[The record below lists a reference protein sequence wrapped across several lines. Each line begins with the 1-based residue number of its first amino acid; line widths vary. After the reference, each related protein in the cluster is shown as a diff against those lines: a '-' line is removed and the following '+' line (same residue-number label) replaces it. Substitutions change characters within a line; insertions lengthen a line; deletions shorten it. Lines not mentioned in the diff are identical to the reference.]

1 MTRIGIL
8 SPSITSGDAVSN
20 DVLGMHAV
28 LSRLGYEARIFAE
41 GWTITNPKV
50 WPADSV
56 EGFLRKPT
64 DILVYH
70 YSRGWEP
77 GLELLRKD
85 RWQTV
90 IKYHNVTPPE
100 FFDRYNSDY
109 ARMCLEGRK
118 QLGPIARADCDLYL
132 SASAYNMRELLTE
145 GATEAQ
151 SFVVPP
157 FHHIDRLDSLEPDV
171 NVLGA
176 FDDDQTNICMVCRVA
191 YNKGHPALIEA
202 FAAYHHDYNAA
213 SRLFIV
219 GKEETRLSNYSLL
232 LREMVRRLDLQ
243 GSVVFTGGVSD
254 GALKAY
260 YLVSQIF
267 MITSEHEGFCV
278 PLVEAMA
285 MRLPIV
291 AYAST
296 AIPDTVAGA
305 GLVWDSHN
313 PYLLAESIHS
323 VVENTSVSRTLGE
336 LGWQRYQQHFTNEKI
351 ETDFMS
357 AMGRLL

>member
-1 MTRIGIL
+1 MARIAIL
-8 SPSITSGDAVSN
+8 SPSITNGDAVSN

-28 LSRLGYEARIFAE
+28 LSRHGHEVRIFAE
-41 GWTITNPKV
+41 GWTITTPRIWPVSRISSFLKKPK
-50 WPADSV
+50 
-56 EGFLRKPT
+56 
-64 DILVYH
+64 DILLYH
-70 YSRGWEP
+70 YSRGWTP
-77 GLELLRKD
+77 GLDLLRSQEC
-85 RWQTV
+85 RTV

-100 FFDRYNSDY
+100 FFVRYNADY
-109 ARMCLEGRK
+109 ARMCVEGRE

-132 SASAYNMRELLTE
+132 SASGYNMRELLAE
-145 GATEAQ
+145 GACLTK

-157 FHHIDRLDSLEPDV
+157 FHHIDLLDSIEPDV

-176 FDDDQTNICMVCRVA
+176 YDDGLTNICMVGRVA
-191 YNKGHPALIEA
+191 PNKGHPRLIEA
-202 FAAYHHDYNAA
+202 FAAYHHDYNAN

-219 GKEETRLSNYSLL
+219 GKEETRLRNYSGL
-232 LREMVRRLDLQ
+232 LREMVKRLDLQ

-254 GALKAY
+254 QALKAY
-260 YLVSQIF
+260 YLASQVF

-296 AIPDTVAGA
+296 AIPDTVDKV
-305 GLVWDSHN
+305 GLVWNDQN

-323 VVENTSVSRTLGE
+323 IVENKSIRLALSE
-336 LGWQRYQQHFTNEKI
+336 MGWRRYQQHFTTKKI
-351 ETDFMS
+351 EADFLNAVS
-357 AMGRLL
+357 RLL